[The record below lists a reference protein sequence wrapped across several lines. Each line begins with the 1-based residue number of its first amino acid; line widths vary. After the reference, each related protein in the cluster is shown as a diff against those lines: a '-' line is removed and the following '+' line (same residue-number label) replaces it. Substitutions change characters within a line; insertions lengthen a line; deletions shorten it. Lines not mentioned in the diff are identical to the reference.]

1 MPEPATT
8 AGATPASA
16 TPSSAIPD
24 HVEHRIALPDGR
36 TLALAEWG
44 DPHGLPVLAIHGT
57 PGGRISWWGPDPSID
72 ARHGLRRFSLDRP
85 GYGESTRQPGRRVV
99 DLVADLVTVADT
111 LGLGRFAVTGGSGG
125 GPHALALAALLPER
139 VLRCLAVVSVA
150 PIGPD
155 GLAEEAWLDGMTEG
169 NVLEFRAAMAGEAEI
184 RALCEAERGT
194 ILARLADG
202 RSDILGDAYELAEQ
216 DRTQMARHSV
226 PMGAQMAHALAPGV
240 DGWVDDDLALVQP
253 WGFDVAA
260 IEVPVRLSYG
270 RADTLVPAAHGDWL
284 ASAIPGAA
292 AEVSEV
298 GHMGDDADVERH
310 RAWLAGA
317 WA

>member
-1 MPEPATT
+1 MTDDATAATT
-8 AGATPASA
+8 ALGA
-16 TPSSAIPD
+16 AIPA

-44 DPHGLPVLAIHGT
+44 DPNGLPVLAIHGT

-99 DLVADLVTVADT
+99 DLVADLVAVADT
-111 LGLGRFAVTGGSGG
+111 LGLDRFAVTGGSGG
-125 GPHALALAALLPER
+125 GPHALALAALLPDR

-150 PIGPD
+150 PFGD
-155 GLAEEAWLDGMTEG
+155 GVLAEDAWLAGMTEG
-169 NVLEFRAAMAGEAEI
+169 NVAEFRAAIAGEAEI
-184 RALCEAERGT
+184 RALCEAERRT
-194 ILARLADG
+194 ILARLAEG
-202 RSDILGDAYELAEQ
+202 RSDILGDAYELADE
-216 DRTQMARHSV
+216 DRAQMARHAV
-226 PMGAQMAHALAPGV
+226 PMGAQMAHGLAPGV
-240 DGWVDDDLALVQP
+240 DGWVDDDLAFVQP
-253 WGFDVAA
+253 WGFDVAS

-284 ASAIPGAA
+284 AAAIPGAV
-292 AEVSEV
+292 AEVTEV
-298 GHMGDDADVERH
+298 GHMGDDADAERH
-310 RAWLAGA
+310 RAWLAGQ